1 MLLAVSFSVTA
12 AAQTNVGATPSGIPA
27 GDAKEL
33 ELSRRLIDALELENA
48 ALKTR
53 LATELETTRVLT
65 ELNEARKSETDALR
79 HALAAKNET
88 IAAKDSA
95 IAAQDRL
102 IGELKQKRVS
112 IWKRIGDI
120 AIGAAVGAIIR

>member
-1 MLLAVSFSVTA
+1 MLLAASFSVTA
-12 AAQTNVGATPSGIPA
+12 TAQTEVRATPSAIPA
-27 GDAKEL
+27 GDAREH
-33 ELSRRLIDALELENA
+33 ELSRRLIDALESENA
-48 ALKTR
+48 ALKAR

-79 HALAAKNET
+79 HALAANNET

-95 IAAQDRL
+95 IAAQGRL

>member
-1 MLLAVSFSVTA
+1 MLLAASFSVTA
-12 AAQTNVGATPSGIPA
+12 TAQTDVRATPSA
-27 GDAKEL
+27 GDAREL
-33 ELSRRLIDALELENA
+33 ELSRRLIDALESENA

-53 LATELETTRVLT
+53 LATEMVTTRVLI
-65 ELNEARKSETDALR
+65 ELNEARKSEIDALR

-95 IAAQDRL
+95 IAAQGRL
-102 IGELKQKRVS
+102 IGELKKKRVS

-120 AIGAAVGAIIR
+120 AIGAAVSAIIR